1 VLEFF
6 FFMLILLGFIAGSG
20 LIFILVNRLSGRL
33 RPGGE
38 DLRFSMLREE
48 LDSLSVR
55 LGRMEEELEFY
66 KQLEVPRTGEAPPGL
81 PGPGNEDS

>member
-20 LIFILVNRLSGRL
+20 FIFVMLNRFSGRI

-38 DLRFSMLREE
+38 ELRFSMLREE

-66 KQLEVPRTGEAPPGL
+66 KQLKVPRTEEPPPEL
-81 PGPGNEDS
+81 PAPGNEDS

>member
-1 VLEFF
+1 MLEFF

-20 LIFILVNRLSGRL
+20 FIFVMLNRFSGRIK
-33 RPGGE
+33 PGGE
-38 DLRFSMLREE
+38 ELRFSMLREE

-66 KQLEVPRTGEAPPGL
+66 KQLRVPGDGGTPPELPPPGH
-81 PGPGNEDS
+81 EDS